1 MKAIFLSDV
10 KIGYISSMTYSCG
23 WKDFFL
29 LNDSF
34 YRTSAI
40 CVSHVCKKVMTVYTV
55 LMWTLS
61 KCINTIQ

>member
-40 CVSHVCKKVMTVYTV
+40 CVSHVCKKSDDSLYCVNVDIV
-55 LMWTLS
+55 
-61 KCINTIQ
+61 